1 MRSLLTLARRIPA
14 GIRRRVR
21 DALRGET
28 EQTCFDITN
37 RRELNTVFGPHRIP
51 LPGADPRQAEADI
64 TGATR
69 FVLGLLAA
77 RPHLRRLFPAAIS
90 AGADGSFAR
99 WLTGVGAASVGL
111 SPAGAA
117 NVRAAFASG
126 PGERA
131 KRICELREDLRHAFP
146 FGTTPHP
153 DRGRFL
159 AWLVANG
166 ASEFGVTPEE
176 SLWFL
181 YERDEAPDR
190 GLMATYLLR
199 PDWQEAVPHALTPF
213 GWPAFLDFLREKY
226 DLRGR
231 WFQRARLV
239 PPYRPWDDLT
249 LLRRANPEF
258 VTADNEPA
266 ANLPRPSVAW
276 RNQLR
281 ADLAAGLPATP
292 GANVLGHFRYA
303 SGLQEAAFGIVNG
316 LRRAGVRTQLR
327 DLPVIFPCDWR
338 DRERYQGIE
347 LFDTT
352 LYVAAVNT
360 FPHLWYPRCG
370 LHMRPGVR
378 RVAVWY
384 WELEELPTEWLDKLG
399 WADEV
404 WAPTRFIAETFR
416 KYLSVP
422 VVPMLPGVE
431 LPAFERRPRAHF
443 GLPDDRYL
451 FGFSFDMS
459 SVMARKNPLALID
472 AFRRAFR
479 PDDSAHLVVKVS
491 RGDNDPDSLA
501 RLRAVAGG
509 GITIIDRVMPREE
522 ALALLA
528 SCDCYVSPHRSE
540 GLGLGMAEAM
550 LMGKP
555 VIATGYS
562 GNLDFMTPDT
572 AHLVEYERV
581 PINDDT
587 CPVSPYPKGCF
598 WAEPSVDHAAHL
610 MRHVFNQPDEAR
622 ALGERAKA
630 HAEHVLSV
638 ETAGRRMAERLR
650 RSA

>member
-1 MRSLLTLARRIPA
+1 VIPIAKPMPSPLSFARRVPA
-14 GIRRRVR
+14 GVRRRVR
-21 DALRGET
+21 DLLRGET
-28 EQTCFDITN
+28 EATCFDIYS
-37 RRELNTVFGPHRIP
+37 RRELNAVFEPHGVP
-51 LPGADPRQAEADI
+51 LPSADPRQAEADVA
-64 TGATR
+64 GATR

-77 RPHLRRLFPAAIS
+77 RPHLRKLFPSAVS

-99 WLTGVGAASVGL
+99 WLTGVGAGSVGL
-111 SPAGAA
+111 SATGAA

-126 PGERA
+126 PGERP
-131 KRICELREDLRHAFP
+131 KRVCELREDLRHVFP

-159 AWLVANG
+159 AWLVTNG
-166 ASEFGVTPEE
+166 AGEFGLTPEE

-181 YERDEAPDR
+181 YERDESPDR

-213 GWPAFLDFLREKY
+213 GWPAFLDFLRAKY

-231 WFQRARLV
+231 WFRRARLV
-239 PPYRPWDDLT
+239 PPYRPCEDLI
-249 LLRRANPEF
+249 LLRRANP
-258 VTADNEPA
+258 ALAPA
-266 ANLPRPSVAW
+266 ETKI
-276 RNQLR
+276 
-281 ADLAAGLPATP
+281 ATEL

-303 SGLQEAAFGIVNG
+303 SGLQEAASGIVHG

-338 DRERYQGIE
+338 DRERYQGVE

-384 WELEELPTEWLDKLG
+384 WELEELPAEWLDQLG

-431 LPAFERRPRAHF
+431 LPTFARRPRAHF
-443 GLPDDRYL
+443 GLPEGRTL
-451 FGFSFDMS
+451 FGFNFDMG
-459 SVMARKNPLALID
+459 SVMARKNPLAVVE

-479 PDDSAHLVVKVS
+479 PDDPAHLVIKVS
-491 RGDNDPDSLA
+491 RGDCDPDSLA
-501 RLRAVAGG
+501 KLRAAVGDRV
-509 GITIIDRVMPREE
+509 TLIDRVMTRED

-528 SCDCYVSPHRSE
+528 SCDCYVSLHRSE
-540 GLGLGMAEAM
+540 GLGLGMAEVM

-562 GNLDFMTPDT
+562 GNVDFMTPET
-572 AHLVEYERV
+572 AHLVEYRRV
-581 PINDDT
+581 PIDDDT

-598 WAEPSVDHAAHL
+598 WAEPSVEHAAQL
-610 MRHVFNQPDEAR
+610 MRRVFDQPDDAR

-630 HAEHVLSV
+630 HVEQVLSV
-638 ETAGRRMAERLR
+638 DAAGRRMADRLR
-650 RSA
+650 GVA